1 MKKIFIV
8 ILLFK
13 YLYATDLQKVSLQLM
28 WLDQFQFAGFYIAK
42 EKGFY
47 EKAGLDVEFK
57 KFQND
62 TNVLEEVT
70 QNRATFGLGSSSL
83 IVHKSNGEDI
93 SIFGAIFQTS
103 PLVIL
108 ALKNSNIDSIKDL
121 KTAIVGND
129 VNGNKGFLHLVNE
142 IDKKVDAMEAKNILL
157 EENMKNVKFI
167 SRGFIMGLIGFIFW
181 LFQKN

>member
-1 MKKIFIV
+1 MKKIFIL

-13 YLYATDLQKVSLQLM
+13 YLYSTDLQKVSLQLM

-47 EKAGLDVEFK
+47 QKVGLDVEFK
-57 KFQND
+57 KFQNE
-62 TNVLEEVT
+62 TNVLQEVT

-83 IVHKSNGEDI
+83 IVHKSNGADI

-103 PLVIL
+103 PIVIL

-121 KTAIVGND
+121 KDKNLMIADEQLNFANLQAMFSSQNFDIKSVKLIPHSFNID
-129 VNGNKGFLHLVNE
+129 DLINKNTDLMDL
-142 IDKKVDAMEAKNILL
+142 ILQM
-157 EENMKNVKFI
+157 N
-167 SRGFIMGLIGFIFW
+167 
-181 LFQKN
+181 LFY